1 MLQLISILAIFNC
14 LALPATD
21 YHADTIA
28 IASLILNEPRD
39 IVIYEPVG
47 IHEKESV
54 RIVYLLDGE
63 FSKYRYEKIS
73 QEHFDKAHSW
83 HRHHQHQSEQGHAAG
98 EGTLLTFNHL
108 QWKNEMNEG
117 ENHNTNDIVTLIKG
131 LH

>member
-14 LALPATD
+14 IALSATD

-73 QEHFDKAHSW
+73 QEHFDMAIV
-83 HRHHQHQSEQGHAAG
+83 GIG
-98 EGTLLTFNHL
+98 II
-108 QWKNEMNEG
+108 
-117 ENHNTNDIVTLIKG
+117 NTNRNRDMLPVKEPC
-131 LH
+131 LHSTIFNGKMK